1 MTLFTLAAG
10 QLEVLKCLWRDTV
23 KSSWIKAII
32 KTVHVVIKKKNKNK
46 QTKKE
51 KKRKKTPRLRCEPKI
66 FGIFSAFHVLL

>member
-1 MTLFTLAAG
+1 MDKGDNKNRTRRLTPL
-10 QLEVLKCLWRDTV
+10 
-23 KSSWIKAII
+23 
-32 KTVHVVIKKKNKNK
+32 KKKKKKPNKQTKK